1 MSIDKEKQE
10 YDRAQKVGERV
21 ERMCREEGWSD
32 HFIPMIQK
40 RRDEAQSIVNDPDS
54 DQLTTQLNRGVIK
67 VCDEVLGY
75 RVYSEARSGKIMRAV
90 VAAKLS

>member
-32 HFIPMIQK
+32 HFVPMIQK
-40 RRDEAQSIVNDPDS
+40 RRDAAQEIVNSPES
-54 DQLTTQLNRGVIK
+54 GESVTQFNRGIIAM
-67 VCDEVLGY
+67 CDEVLGY
-75 RVYSEARSGKIMRAV
+75 EEYSKARSGKIMRAV